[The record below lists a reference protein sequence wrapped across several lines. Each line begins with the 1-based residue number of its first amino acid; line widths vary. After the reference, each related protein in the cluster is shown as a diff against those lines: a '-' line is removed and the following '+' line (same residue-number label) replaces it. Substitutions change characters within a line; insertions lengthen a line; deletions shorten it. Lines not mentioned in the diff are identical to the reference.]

1 MTAVAW
7 INWDTVLA
15 SLRVTG
21 LGMAGIMLTALA
33 FWGAI
38 VILRRAFPPRPSG
51 GSPGRYQEADGTLQ
65 HPQGER

>member
-1 MTAVAW
+1 MRAVAW

-15 SLRVTG
+15 SLRVMG

-38 VILRRAFPPRPSG
+38 AILRRAFPPRPG
-51 GSPGRYQEADGTLQ
+51 EGSPRSGQ
-65 HPQGER
+65 HA